1 MKLLRHLL
9 AVSTMVA
16 LVVALGFAWKGS
28 GAASLV
34 ADGRGEGRPPSATV
48 GKFGAPHD
56 GGFDQRGGGGFS
68 PSNIGDLEQT
78 LMIEA
83 LIVAGVVA
91 IDVARRRRRRAQAP
105 TKFPGMSA

>member
-1 MKLLRHLL
+1 MKFLRHLL
-9 AVSTMVA
+9 AVSALVA

-34 ADGRGEGRPPSATV
+34 ADGRADGRPPSATV
-48 GKFGAPHD
+48 ARAGARPD

-68 PSNIGDLEQT
+68 LSNVDDLEQT

-83 LIVAGVVA
+83 LIVTGVVA